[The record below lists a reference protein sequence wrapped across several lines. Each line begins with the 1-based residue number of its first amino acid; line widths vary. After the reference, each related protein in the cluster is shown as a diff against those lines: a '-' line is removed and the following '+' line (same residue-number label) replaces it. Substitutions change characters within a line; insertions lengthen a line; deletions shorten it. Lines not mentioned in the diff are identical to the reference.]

1 MSDAAPPPVPRLPRG
16 VWLHQCKVRDCWFLQ
31 APERAVK
38 LDQISVAI
46 LQTVDGERDVPT
58 IAAVLAKSFSAPK
71 EQIEADVR
79 RFLNDLAQ
87 RRMIEI
93 AR

>member
-1 MSDAAPPPVPRLPRG
+1 MTDGAQRRVPRLPRG
-16 VWLHQCKVRDCWFLQ
+16 VWLHECKVRNCWFLQ

-46 LQTVDGERDVPT
+46 LQTVDGERDVPAIVAT
-58 IAAVLAKSFSAPK
+58 LAETFAAPP
-71 EQIEADVR
+71 EQIAGDVR

-87 RRMIEI
+87 RRMIEL
-93 AR
+93 AT